1 MNFCDECGSVMKKTA
16 ATTGKILFVCNCQLT
31 KEGGP
36 DDTLMAEQVMKAAEA
51 THDVFIDQAAFD
63 LAANIVLLECP
74 QCGIDYM
81 TTFQVGESLT
91 TMYTCTCGYHASHSD
106 YTKLIGKGSKK

>member
-16 ATTGKILFVCNCQLT
+16 STTGKILFVCNCQLT
-31 KEGGP
+31 KDGGP

-51 THDVFIDQAAFD
+51 THDVFIEQAAFD

-74 QCGIDYM
+74 QCSIDYM

-91 TMYTCTCGYHASHSD
+91 TMYTCTCGYHASHAD
-106 YTKLIGKGSKK
+106 YTKLISKGTKK